1 MTLTRS
7 FRNWFKGW
15 LPKDPVLPFPIKAA
29 PVNRRIVDKKLLA
42 GTITV
47 LLIIVVFG
55 AFVYGTFS
63 QPIVYQYRT
72 QVRYSLKEPQIE
84 DSLKPYLRVYGT
96 QGVLNG
102 TVDWIGTSQDPVS
115 QLKNIHVVSYAC
127 IVDRNYYQGHLWSV
141 AVEEHLVV
149 SQSQFILPNGTI
161 GYQEAVIPVLSA
173 DVSHYEWG
181 FDFSMNVDGV
191 ETWDAT

>member
-1 MTLTRS
+1 M
-7 FRNWFKGW
+7 
-15 LPKDPVLPFPIKAA
+15 LPFPIKVA
-29 PVNRRIVDKKLLA
+29 PVNRKIIDKKLFA

-63 QPIVYQYRT
+63 QPIVYQYST
-72 QVRYSLKEPQIE
+72 QVRYNLKEPQIDE
-84 DSLKPYLRVYGT
+84 SLKPYLRVYGT

-102 TVDWIGTSQDPVS
+102 TVDWIGTSQDPAS

-127 IVDRNYYQGHLWSV
+127 IVDRYYYQGHLWSV
-141 AVEEHLVV
+141 AVEEHVVV
-149 SQSQFILPNGTI
+149 SQSQFTLPNGTI

-173 DVSHYEWG
+173 DTSHYEWG
-181 FDFSMNVDGV
+181 FNFPMNVSGA
-191 ETWDAT
+191 ETWDA